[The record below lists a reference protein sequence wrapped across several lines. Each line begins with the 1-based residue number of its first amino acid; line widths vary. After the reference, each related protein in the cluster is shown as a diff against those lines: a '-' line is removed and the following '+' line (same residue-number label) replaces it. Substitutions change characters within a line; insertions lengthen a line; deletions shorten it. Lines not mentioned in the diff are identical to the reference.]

1 MVDIQTTLTDVGNG
15 VGGLLEQMGG
25 PVATFLILLSI
36 ATGVALLFKGIFARV
51 SAG

>member
-1 MVDIQTTLTDVGNG
+1 MADIQTTLTGVGQG
-15 VGGLLEQMGG
+15 VGGMIDQMGG
-25 PVATFLILLSI
+25 PIATFLILLAI